1 MPSRDRIRLA
11 ALTLVAL
18 LLAAPSNA
26 APASDADR
34 EVARATVQET
44 VDAVLGILR
53 DGSLSS
59 QEKQDRIRDIAYAR
73 FDFQTISKLV
83 LARNWQRLS
92 PQQRADFEAE
102 FKRHLSVTYG
112 SSVDR
117 YANQSVEIT
126 DTRAEGNG
134 DVTVRTRI
142 LGNGQPFL
150 VDYRLRSNSADWY
163 VIDVIVENVSLLS
176 NFRSQTQEIISHEG
190 PDGLIRKLREKNS
203 EREAESS

>member
-176 NFRSQTQEIISHEG
+176 NFRSQTQEIISQEG
-190 PDGLIRKLREKNS
+190 PEGLIRKLHEKNS